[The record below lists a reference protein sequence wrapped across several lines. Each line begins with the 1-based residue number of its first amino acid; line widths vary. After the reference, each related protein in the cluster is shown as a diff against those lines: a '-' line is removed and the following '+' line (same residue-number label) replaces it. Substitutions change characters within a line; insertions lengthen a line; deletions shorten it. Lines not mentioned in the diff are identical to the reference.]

1 MSESNYEVDENGEI
15 VESII
20 KNEHASPEPEHEPE
34 LTYVGILAEEMA
46 DRGEA
51 REEPFAHIHAAAEKG
66 AEPDD
71 EPPAVDNETAK
82 AIQRV
87 RKYVEKNKDEILGD
101 MAEGWAEC
109 LVCTYWQIPGWMP
122 MEPAPPEVHASLLGW
137 LGQRPEEEYKRDGYS
152 RQCDACDGLGVTA
165 TGSKVFGQEQL
176 PCIPCKGMGWI
187 AVGPERQ
194 GGYMP
199 QPPNGAP
206 GGYDQGGS
214 GGTQA
219 QPAPEDTPEIAALKA
234 QGYAVIPPYVPSG

>member
-1 MSESNYEVDENGEI
+1 MGESNYEVDENGEI
-15 VESII
+15 IES
-20 KNEHASPEPEHEPE
+20 KTDPEWLNEVPPDDPE
-34 LTYVGILAEEMA
+34 LTEADILAAEMA

-51 REEPFAHIHAAAEKG
+51 REEPFAHIHAAAEEG
-66 AEPDD
+66 AEPED

-137 LGQRPEEEYKRDGYS
+137 LGQRPEEEYKPDNYS
-152 RQCDACDGLGVTA
+152 RECDSCNGLGQTA
-165 TGSKVFGQEQL
+165 TGSKVFGQEHL
-176 PCIPCKGMGWI
+176 TCVPCKGMGWI

-194 GGYMP
+194 GGYAA

-214 GGTQA
+214 GRTQA

-234 QGYAVIPPYVPSG
+234 QGYAVIPPYVPNG